1 MKRLA
6 LVLALFGCALGANAT
21 LYLRSEP
28 SSETVRGS
36 SRIDLGGH
44 PIVVPRA
51 LIRDRA
57 QMAGGRLDRLDLV
70 VSVADFAPL
79 PLSADRE
86 PGKTMPERLAIVLTA
101 ASSAPD
107 PTEMFKT
114 IYARFLARETWS
126 NPGGLVMRRFRAGT
140 PYEDRELYVGAGGKR
155 VFVALCPQDS
165 QREIEPCTTTL
176 RQGGI
181 DVELRFSAAHLP
193 DWRRIVA
200 SAQMLIAA
208 TGKPER
214 HDPGPDAQSRSV
226 SRIAISKK

>member
-1 MKRLA
+1 MKRLTLA
-6 LVLALFGCALGANAT
+6 LVLFGTALGANAA
-21 LYLRSEP
+21 LILRGAPQAEGVGG
-28 SSETVRGS
+28 T

-44 PIVVPRA
+44 QLTVTRA

-57 QMAGGRLDRLDLV
+57 QMAGGRLDRLDLA
-70 VSVADFAPL
+70 VSVVDFA

-86 PGKTMPERLAIVLTA
+86 PDETTPERLSIILTA
-101 ASSAPD
+101 SGTAPD
-107 PTEMFKT
+107 PAEMFQG

-126 NPGGLVMRRFRAGT
+126 NPGGLVMRRFQAGT
-140 PYEDRELYVGAGGKR
+140 PYEGRELYIGAGGKR

-181 DVELRFSAAHLP
+181 DAELRFSAAHLP

-200 SAQMLIAA
+200 SAQALIAGA
-208 TGKPER
+208 GKPG
-214 HDPGPDAQSRSV
+214 HQGPGSDAQSRSV